1 MNAAN
6 IDLVEPVA
14 WFEKRLTRLVLKA
27 PTGFHYMKFGEP
39 RFLVRMSDGGAY
51 WVEKD
56 DVISQ
61 YVAALLTLDGSAQID
76 GGDAILRA
84 ISLPDVM
91 QIRGALFDFFTD
103 AQGAIS
109 TKKSKALSSPSAS
122 SPPTSPAT

>member
-6 IDLVEPVA
+6 IDLIEPIA
-14 WFEKRLTRLVLKA
+14 WFERRLTRLVLKA
-27 PTGFHYMKFGEP
+27 PTGIHYMKFGEP

-56 DVISQ
+56 DVIAQ
-61 YVAALLTLDGSAQID
+61 YVDALLTLDGASPID

-84 ISLPDVM
+84 LSLPDVM

-109 TKKSKALSSPSAS
+109 TKKSKASSSISAS
-122 SPPTSPAT
+122 LTPTSPAA